1 MELTEHDKGFRAGI
15 KVTAIETLRVVR
27 AHIDRLEPGKQ
38 KTVRD
43 ALESLEGSLYA
54 ALVVRKGLRDE
65 ISFDD

>member
-1 MELTEHDKGFRAGI
+1 MELTEHDKGSRSGI
-15 KVTAIETLRVVR
+15 KIAAIETLRIVR

-43 ALESLEGSLYA
+43 ALESLEGALYA
-54 ALVVRKGLRDE
+54 ALVVRNGLRDE